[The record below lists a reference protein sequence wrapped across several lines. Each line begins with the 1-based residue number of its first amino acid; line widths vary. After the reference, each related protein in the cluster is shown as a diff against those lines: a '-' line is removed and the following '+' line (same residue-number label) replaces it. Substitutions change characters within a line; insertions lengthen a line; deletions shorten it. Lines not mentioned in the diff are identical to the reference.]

1 MPRIDSVL
9 SRSAIAYP
17 MAIAVQEWPS
27 GNFMT
32 YKELDSAVTNFASWC
47 QSQQIQ
53 NNEVIAI
60 HLPNTKNFLI
70 CQFGTFRAGA
80 TAAYINF
87 RLSPLEVRR
96 QLLLCK
102 AKFLITTVDKAL
114 EFLED
119 DALKHLTFII
129 DESYTSL
136 LNLTSIINHQSFKL
150 LEIENCEEQDAIIRF
165 TSGSTGNPK
174 GVIVS
179 HRSWLI
185 RAISIQ
191 AEELNIPAN
200 SNTLI
205 LGPLTHQAGLFVL
218 PTMLRGATLHMME
231 KLDFEVIFSIL
242 SKINVTCIQMV
253 PTILGFFLH
262 DEKSKDILSKS
273 HLERVVY
280 GGSPIRQS
288 VLEEVLEL
296 LPETEFIQSYG
307 SHECGSISFLDGMS
321 HRNSKYQSSAG
332 RPFLASEIRLK
343 KIDGE
348 SYGEI
353 EVKAPWLPHAKITE
367 LGREV
372 ITSSWSNTGDLA
384 EIVDGYIFLR
394 DRLHDVIITGG
405 FNVYPMEVEKVI
417 GSHPS
422 IFDGVVVS
430 APDDKWGEKVI
441 AFIVPRSNV
450 TLIIEDLKMYCR
462 NLLAD
467 YKVPKE
473 FIVISEI
480 PLNVNGKH
488 DRRKLSES
496 FWQGSKR
503 HIN

>member
-9 SRSAIAYP
+9 SRSALAYP
-17 MAIAVQEWPS
+17 NTIAIQEWPIS
-27 GNFMT
+27 KFIT
-32 YKELDSAVTNFASWC
+32 YKELDFSVTTFASWC
-47 QSQQIQ
+47 QSQNIK
-53 NNEVIAI
+53 NNDVIAI
-60 HLPNTKNFLI
+60 HLPNTKNFI
-70 CQFGTFRAGA
+70 IAQFGISRAGA

-87 RLSPLEVRR
+87 RLSLIEVRR
-96 QLLLCK
+96 QLLICK
-102 AKFLITTVDKAL
+102 AKILVTTLDKAK

-119 DALKHLTFII
+119 DDLKHITFIV
-129 DESYTSL
+129 DELHTVLESIP
-136 LNLTSIINHQSFKL
+136 SIIQQDNSKL
-150 LEIENCEEQDAIIRF
+150 LQFDNIEDEDAIIRF

-191 AEELNIPAN
+191 AEELNIVPN

-231 KLDFEVIFSIL
+231 KLDFDILFLIL
-242 SKINVTCIQMV
+242 SKIHITCIQMV
-253 PTILGFFLH
+253 PTILGFFLQ
-262 DEKSKDILSKS
+262 DEKSKNLLANSRM
-273 HLERVVY
+273 ERIVY

-296 LPETEFIQSYG
+296 LPQTEFIQSYG
-307 SHECGSISFLDGMS
+307 SHECGSISFLDGKS
-321 HRNSKYQSSAG
+321 HRNPKYQLSAG

-343 KIDGE
+343 KIEGE
-348 SYGEI
+348 NYGEI
-353 EVKAPWLPHAKITE
+353 EVKAPWLPHARINE
-367 LGREV
+367 LGREI
-372 ITSSWSNTGDLA
+372 ITSDWSNTGDLA

-394 DRLHDVIITGG
+394 DRLNDVIITGG

-417 GSHPS
+417 GSYPFV
-422 IFDGVVVS
+422 FDGVVVS

-441 AFIVPRSNV
+441 AFVVPRADRN
-450 TLIIEDLKMYCR
+450 LNMEDLKAYCR
-462 NLLAD
+462 KHLAD

-473 FIVISEI
+473 FYALSEI

-488 DRRKLSES
+488 DRRKLSEP
-496 FWQGSKR
+496 FWQGER
-503 HIN
+503 RRIN

>member
-1 MPRIDSVL
+1 MPRIDSIL
-9 SRSAIAYP
+9 SRSAMAYP
-17 MAIAVQEWPS
+17 MATAIREWPS
-27 GNFMT
+27 GNHMT
-32 YKELDSAVTNFASWC
+32 YQELNSAVTNFAVWL
-47 QSQQIQ
+47 QSKGLQ
-53 NNEVIAI
+53 NSEVIAI
-60 HLPNTKNFLI
+60 HLPNTKNFI
-70 CQFGTFRAGA
+70 ITQFGIFRSGA

-87 RLSPLEVRR
+87 RLSPIEVRR

-102 AKFLITTVDKAL
+102 AKILITTVDKTT
-114 EFLED
+114 EFFED
-119 DALKHLTFII
+119 NALKHLTFIV
-129 DESYTSL
+129 DVP
-136 LNLTSIINHQSFKL
+136 HQSFLNIPSITNHPPKTL
-150 LEIENCEEQDAIIRF
+150 LQINNCEDWDAIIRF

-191 AEELNIPAN
+191 AEELNILPN

-218 PTMLRGATLHMME
+218 PTMQRGATLHMME
-231 KLDFEVIFSIL
+231 KLDFEIVFSIL
-242 SKINVTCIQMV
+242 SKVNISCIQMV
-253 PTILGFFLH
+253 PTILGFFLQ
-262 DEKSKDILSKS
+262 DEKSKNLLSKS
-273 HLERVVY
+273 HIKRVVY

-288 VLEEVLEL
+288 VLDEVLEL

-307 SHECGSISFLDGMS
+307 SHECGSISFLDGIS
-321 HRNSKYQSSAG
+321 HRNPKYQFSAG
-332 RPFLASEIRLK
+332 RPFLATEIRLNNES
-343 KIDGE
+343 GE

-367 LGREV
+367 MGRE
-372 ITSSWSNTGDLA
+372 IISSSWSKTGDLA
-384 EIVDGYIFLR
+384 EVIDGYIFLR
-394 DRLHDVIITGG
+394 DRLNDVIISGG

-422 IFDGVVVS
+422 VFDGVVVS

-441 AFIVPRSNV
+441 AFVVPRSNV
-450 TLIIEDLKMYCR
+450 DLNINDLKIHCQG
-462 NLLAD
+462 LLAD

-473 FIVISEI
+473 FKIISEI

-488 DRRKLSES
+488 DRRKLREP
-496 FWQGSKR
+496 FWHGSKR

>member
-17 MAIAVQEWPS
+17 MAIAIQEWPS
-27 GNFMT
+27 GQMMT

-47 QSQQIQ
+47 QSKNIK
-53 NNEVIAI
+53 NNDVIAL
-60 HLPNTKNFLI
+60 HLPNTKNFI
-70 CQFGTFRAGA
+70 ISQFGIFRSGA
-80 TAAYINF
+80 AAAYINF
-87 RLSPLEVRR
+87 RLSPSEVRR

-102 AKFLITTVDKAL
+102 AKFLVTTLNKAL

-119 DALKHLTFII
+119 DALKHLTFIV
-129 DESYTSL
+129 DEPHTSL
-136 LNLTSIINHQSFKL
+136 LNLPSIIHQQSIHL
-150 LEIENCEEQDAIIRF
+150 NQIDNCEDQDAIIRF

-191 AEELNIPAN
+191 AEELNITLN

-218 PTMLRGATLHMME
+218 PTMLRSATLHMVE
-231 KLDFEVIFSIL
+231 KLDFDVLFSLL

-253 PTILGFFLH
+253 PTILGFFLQ
-262 DEKSKDILSKS
+262 DEKSKSILSQS
-273 HLERVVY
+273 RLERIVY

-288 VLEEVLEL
+288 VLEEILEL
-296 LPETEFIQSYG
+296 LPKTEFIQSYG
-307 SHECGSISFLDGMS
+307 SHECGSISFLDGKS

-332 RPFLASEIRLK
+332 RPFLASEIRLNK
-343 KIDGE
+343 VNGE
-348 SYGEI
+348 SFGEI
-353 EVKAPWLPHAKITE
+353 EVKAPWLPHARITE
-367 LGREV
+367 TGREV

-384 EIVDGYIFLR
+384 EIIDGYIFLR

-417 GSHPS
+417 GSHQA

-450 TLIIEDLKMYCR
+450 TVNIEDLRLYCR
-462 NLLAD
+462 KYLAD
-467 YKVPKE
+467 YKIPKE
-473 FIVISEI
+473 FIVIPEI

-488 DRRKLSES
+488 DRRKLSQP
-496 FWQGSKR
+496 FWQGTNR

>member
-1 MPRIDSVL
+1 MPRIDSIL
-9 SRSAIAYP
+9 SRTALSYPTTIAI
-17 MAIAVQEWPS
+17 QEWPS
-27 GNFMT
+27 AKFIT
-32 YKELDSAVTNFASWC
+32 YKELDLAVTHFAAWI
-47 QSQQIQ
+47 QSQAIKT
-53 NNEVIAI
+53 NEVIAI

-70 CQFGTFRAGA
+70 TQFGISRSGA
-80 TAAYINF
+80 TSAYINF
-87 RLSPLEVRR
+87 RLSSKEVCR

-102 AKFLITTVDKAL
+102 AKVLVTTKDKAK

-119 DALKHLTFII
+119 KALKHLTFIV
-129 DESYTSL
+129 DESDTSFINLPSIIQQTSL
-136 LNLTSIINHQSFKL
+136 NLIQL
-150 LEIENCEEQDAIIRF
+150 DNCEDQDAIIRF

-191 AEELNIPAN
+191 AEELNIAPN

-231 KLDFEVIFSIL
+231 KLDFDVLFLIL
-242 SKINVTCIQMV
+242 SKIHVTCIQMV
-253 PTILGFFLH
+253 PTILGFFLQ
-262 DEKSKDILSKS
+262 DEKSKSLFSESGI
-273 HLERVVY
+273 ERIVY

-288 VLEEVLEL
+288 VLKEVLDL
-296 LPETEFIQSYG
+296 LPQTEFIQSYG
-307 SHECGSISFLDGMS
+307 SHECGSISFLDGKS
-321 HRNSKYQSSAG
+321 HRNPKYQLSAG

-343 KIDGE
+343 KVDGE
-348 SYGEI
+348 NYGEI
-353 EVKAPWLPHAKITE
+353 EVKAPWLPHARITE
-367 LGREV
+367 TGREA
-372 ITSSWSNTGDLA
+372 ITSAWSNTGDLA

-417 GSHPS
+417 GSHPN

-441 AFIVPRSNV
+441 AFVVPRSNV
-450 TLIIEDLKMYCR
+450 TLNIQDLRTYCK
-462 NLLAD
+462 NHLAD
-467 YKVPKE
+467 YKIPKE
-473 FIVISEI
+473 FFVISEI

-488 DRRKLSES
+488 DRRKLSEP
-496 FWQGSKR
+496 FWQGSR
-503 HIN
+503 RRIN